1 MRWANS
7 LPSGITAALL
17 RSGFEWNNAASGKL
31 TRFASILY
39 QAGGDFFNED
49 MTESI
54 INNEAGLKAAET
66 YIAPIKA
73 GIYDPGFHLE
83 EDFENG
89 RVSMTTSGPYL
100 PSNISLKYPP

>member
-1 MRWANS
+1 MDHFREAGLDPNKPPTTWDELVEMGKLLTQRDNR
-7 LPSGITAALL
+7 GRLL

-54 INNEAGLKAAET
+54 INNEAK
-66 YIAPIKA
+66 
-73 GIYDPGFHLE
+73 
-83 EDFENG
+83 FE
-89 RVSMTTSGPYL
+89 SS
-100 PSNISLKYPP
+100 